1 MSERPRL
8 KMLDERRPALE
19 TCAYCPKLSR
29 AACPISDAEASE
41 TVTPW
46 GKISAT
52 FDVARG
58 AAEATPDHAALAW
71 ACSGCLHCRELCELK
86 NPVAETL
93 IAARSE
99 YRQRGLAPAASE
111 RVRERQPARLERLAR
126 ALEPLRELAS
136 HRDDAP
142 TAVLLGC
149 DYALRLQSEAED
161 AVRVLSKLFGALR
174 LLSGC
179 CGYPLE
185 VAGDPEAAA
194 LHKAA
199 LERKAASAKRWITVD
214 SGCAHRLR
222 GGRSEPFAEAVLAKL
237 ADARLESRALPERRL
252 RYHDSCLLGRGL
264 GSYDAPRR
272 LVARASP
279 SGVAEFSYRRERAR
293 CSGAGALVP
302 VTRPETAHAIAETR
316 VAEHERLGGGTI
328 VTACAGSLRSFRKAG
343 AEAVDLTTVVR
354 WFVLP

>member
-8 KMLDERRPALE
+8 RMLEERRPALE

-58 AAEATPDHAALAW
+58 ATEATPDHAALAW

-99 YRQRGLAPAASE
+99 YRKQGLAPASSE
-111 RVRERQPARLERLAR
+111 AVRERHPARMKRVEN
-126 ALEPLRELAS
+126 ALLPLRELVG
-136 HRDDAP
+136 HREDAP

-149 DYALRLQSEAED
+149 DYTLRLGEEAKD
-161 AVRVLSKLFGALR
+161 AVRVLARLFGPLR
-174 LLSGC
+174 LLGGC
-179 CGYPLE
+179 CGYLLE
-185 VAGDPEAAA
+185 VAGDPEQADRS
-194 LHKAA
+194 KRA
-199 LERKAASAKRWITVD
+199 LEREASGAKRWIAVD

-222 GGRSEPFAEAVLAKL
+222 GGQSEPFAEAVVAKMAEL
-237 ADARLESRALPERRL
+237 RLEPEALPDRRL
-252 RYHDSCLLGRGL
+252 RYHDPCLLGRGL

-272 LVARASP
+272 LVARASLG
-279 SGVAEFSYRRERAR
+279 GVLEFSYRRERGR

-302 VTRPETAHAIAETR
+302 VTRPETAQAIAETR

-328 VTACAGSLRSFRKAG
+328 VTACAGSLRSFRQAG
-343 AEAVDLTTVVR
+343 AQAVDLATVVR
-354 WFVLP
+354 WLVLP